1 MRKSTSTSKYTHFH
15 PKHASARK
23 AVLSRW
29 KSTPLYD
36 VDDRSLAGVVWN
48 ERSFTSVPVTPKVSS
63 HVVDLPSGYR
73 FKTQS
78 EICKGRKERR
88 EVLFAKGRQGGNHR
102 PPTYTI
108 YSFVR
113 C

>member
-1 MRKSTSTSKYTHFH
+1 MRRSTSKYTNFH
-15 PKHASARK
+15 LKHALARK

-48 ERSFTSVPVTPKVSS
+48 ERSFTSTPVVSKSPS
-63 HVVDLPSGYR
+63 HVVDLPPNYR

-78 EICKGRKERR
+78 EICKSRKERR

-102 PPTYTI
+102 PPTYTL